1 MTATPR
7 QAHDAMDVHEQ
18 QRRGRPEASL
28 EACVVADR
36 FPAVNV
42 LDPGGV
48 GGHGLGAD
56 TVDEPVVPWLRP
68 PVP

>member
-1 MTATPR
+1 MRWTSMNSNGADDLKLPLR
-7 QAHDAMDVHEQ
+7 LASW
-18 QRRGRPEASL
+18 RRAFPSQE
-28 EACVVADR
+28 DR
-36 FPAVNV
+36 SHAVNV

-56 TVDEPVVPWLRP
+56 TVDEPVVPWLRQ

>member
-1 MTATPR
+1 MRSAVPLP
-7 QAHDAMDVHEQ
+7 
-18 QRRGRPEASL
+18 QRRQSR